1 MKKLIL
7 AIYLILPLSSFAQES
22 DIDSVAVFI
31 LDHMSA
37 VIGDMESC
45 RYKLSTSSDIPS
57 AKVKYSKEY
66 TDNEVFMQGPDKML
80 VHQKGHKGHR
90 GFFYNGEFFTHYS
103 YSENNYTTVHA
114 PDDIIT
120 MIDSMNYNYGVEFP
134 AADFFYPTFTD
145 DLLTHFDTLVYLGT
159 KYVNGKDCFHIA
171 ASNQEQS
178 VQIWIANDA
187 MNLPVKFLIT
197 NKEKAL
203 APQYEATFSDWE
215 INPDLPATIF
225 EFTPPP
231 GARLIAIL
239 PKPH

>member
-1 MKKLIL
+1 MRKLLLVICL
-7 AIYLILPLSSFAQES
+7 TLPLSSYAQERK
-22 DIDSVAVFI
+22 IDSVAVFI

-37 VIGDMESC
+37 VIGDMKSC
-45 RYKLSTSSDIPS
+45 SYNLSTSNDIPAAEIS
-57 AKVKYSKEY
+57 YSKEY
-66 TDNEVFMQGPDKML
+66 TENEVFMQGPDKML
-80 VHQKGHKGHR
+80 VHQKGQHGHR

-114 PDDIIT
+114 PDDIVS
-120 MIDSMNYNYGVEFP
+120 MIDSINHQFGVEFP

-145 DLLTHFDTLVYLGT
+145 DLLTHFDTLLYLGT

-171 ASNQEQS
+171 ASNENQD

-187 MNLPVKFLIT
+187 MNLPVKFVIV
-197 NKEKAL
+197 NKQKSQ
-203 APQYEATFSDWE
+203 APQYEASFSSWKV
-215 INPDLPATIF
+215 NPDLPPTIF
-225 EFTPPP
+225 EFVPPP

>member
-1 MKKLIL
+1 MKKLLL
-7 AIYLILPLSSFAQES
+7 AIYLTLPLSSFAQER

-45 RYKLSTSSDIPS
+45 SYNLSTSSDTPA

-66 TDNEVFMQGPDKML
+66 TDNEVYMQGPDKML

-145 DLLTHFDTLVYLGT
+145 DLLTHFDTLMYLGT

-171 ASNQEQS
+171 ASNENQS

-197 NKEKAL
+197 NKKKEL

-215 INPDLPATIF
+215 INPALPATIF